1 MKQSVRKLKEIAN
14 YFLITIRMWDKMQR
28 MHLEKNAVNIYIYIS
43 ISAPTSTN
51 ICITC
56 VVLINDNH
64 RIRPEPN
71 I

>member
-1 MKQSVRKLKEIAN
+1 
-14 YFLITIRMWDKMQR
+14 MWDKMQR
-28 MHLEKNAVNIYIYIS
+28 MHLEKNAVNTS